1 MIDVDVV
8 KDVDE
13 NYARDVH
20 GVAGALIDCFALGV
34 IPAGHDDWLLPE
46 PVRNNNIAVSFTQ
59 SLADFFYEFAEKHFH
74 LKESDEVV
82 LLAAKI
88 DCNQMDEESIIACF
102 FERAETAVNS
112 GDCIVIKRREAL
124 CPGSDE
130 VAGKVR
136 KDIYLQ
142 RDRSLLAK
150 EEIQGP
156 VTEHVELKKVG

>member
-20 GVAGALIDCFALGV
+20 GVPGTRVDCFALGV
-34 IPAGHDDWLLPE
+34 IPEGHDDWLLPE
-46 PVRNNNIAVSFTQ
+46 PVRNNNVAVSFTQ
-59 SLADFFYEFAEKHFH
+59 SLADFFYEFAEKHFQ
-74 LKESDEVV
+74 LKENDEVV

-102 FERAETAVNS
+102 FERAESAVNS
-112 GDCIVIKRREAL
+112 GDCIVIKRRVAL
-124 CPGSDE
+124 CPRSDE
-130 VAGKVR
+130 VESRVR

-142 RDRSLLAK
+142 RDKFLLAK
-150 EEIQGP
+150 DERQAS
-156 VTEHVELKKVG
+156 VAEHVELKKVG